1 MTGLRNLLD
10 KRKTASPGKG
20 KDVVRHS
27 APKTPTEAA
36 APKRAKTKI
45 FVTDREPSR
54 EGLLA
59 ELLGIRERG
68 DAGSSIKRQAVRHGE
83 DPDAAPWWLHDPP
96 RTNSSLGQLLPA
108 VRRILSRTVGVRPD
122 QTEVVAAIKRAVPEA
137 ARTVSRTT
145 LFSPRDLR
153 DAERELISLLT
164 GKGPLEPLYA
174 DPWVTDIYVDK
185 FNAIRCLRLGLA
197 LETPFAFRSPEDYE
211 AFYTTM
217 LQAANAAVS
226 IAKPIVDCVL
236 PDQWRSRVNA
246 IHGTL
251 REEGDVSL
259 VIRIPRL
266 LGASLYDLL
275 RSQVVTA
282 SVASWLTEVV
292 SFGDLN
298 ILIVGPGGA
307 GKTTVLNALLSVVPG
322 DQRVCIVEELPEL
335 HIPGGQIERIITK
348 SPARFGP
355 DTSVQEEIL
364 QAVLRRAAQR
374 LVVGEIRY
382 AEAELFVGGVEA
394 GHRGS
399 LATMHAH
406 TAHDAMI
413 RLAELL
419 KVSELESRARVA
431 RAANLVLTM
440 GRENGRACLMEL
452 TEVVQTPRGF
462 ELFSLVKFVG
472 NAGKRRVWRREAM
485 DTPVQRMLRDR
496 GVEFLE
502 GPTLLPAENAVEM
515 EDTL

>member
-1 MTGLRNLLD
+1 M
-10 KRKTASPGKG
+10 
-20 KDVVRHS
+20 VRHAMPGNADVS
-27 APKTPTEAA
+27 LST
-36 APKRAKTKI
+36 KRTRTKI

-59 ELLGIRERG
+59 ELMGLREKG
-68 DAGSSIKRQAVRHGE
+68 ESNSLKRQAIKHGE
-83 DPDAAPWWLHDPP
+83 DSEAAPWWLHDPP
-96 RTNSSLGQLLPA
+96 RTNSSLGQLLPV
-108 VRRILSRTVGVRPD
+108 VRKILSRSIGTRPE
-122 QTEVVAAIKRAVPEA
+122 QAEVVAAIKRAVPEA
-137 ARTVSRTT
+137 AREISKTT
-145 LFSPRDLR
+145 QFSPRDLR
-153 DAERELISLLT
+153 DAEYELLSLLT

-174 DPWVTDIYVDK
+174 DPWVTDIYIDR

-197 LETPFAFRSPEDYE
+197 LETPFTFRSPEDYE

-217 LQAANAAVS
+217 LQSANAAVS

-292 SFGDLN
+292 SFGELN

-307 GKTTVLNALLSVVPG
+307 GKTTVLNALLSVVPS

-335 HIPGGQIERIITK
+335 HITGGQIERIITK

-374 LVVGEIRY
+374 LVVGEIRP

-419 KVSELESRARVA
+419 RVSEHESRARVS
-431 RAANLVLTM
+431 RAANIVLNM

-452 TEVVQTPRGF
+452 SEIIPSPRGF
-462 ELFSLVKFVG
+462 EIATLVKFAG
-472 NAGKRRVWRREAM
+472 TSGKRRIWKREIT
-485 DTPVQRMLRDR
+485 DTPVQRMLKDR
-496 GVEFLE
+496 GVELIE
-502 GPTLLPAENAVEM
+502 GPTLLPADEAVEL
-515 EDTL
+515 EGLI